1 MSMHITDSKLLPW
14 YEFLVQR
21 HNATFWVASTRRVN
35 ASWSDRLKFILR
47 IRLKLMRLI
56 CVQADNGYEMNGV
69 ALIDVGKNSRQVKV
83 VAMIANQSGRNQVM
97 TYCQTLASEMDGI
110 VIDAAQQSA
119 SNEQY
124 TRLLTDSHSHSD

>member
-1 MSMHITDSKLLPW
+1 MSMYITDSKLLPW

-110 VIDAAQQSA
+110 
-119 SNEQY
+119 
-124 TRLLTDSHSHSD
+124 

>member
-1 MSMHITDSKLLPW
+1 
-14 YEFLVQR
+14 
-21 HNATFWVASTRRVN
+21 
-35 ASWSDRLKFILR
+35 
-47 IRLKLMRLI
+47 MRLI